1 MEKSHFQQR
10 AEQIIKPLIPADAE
24 ERVTRSVKQ
33 WNQIIREHI
42 RTETGL
48 KLSDG
53 DSRYSIP
60 VRVVAGFTEELARLI
75 GEHDDPGL
83 WRLIVGQPKIGG
95 IIEGLQYLL
104 ANWPQFEQWPLLP
117 AAAKGSGPTL
127 QRTLEVAEMLQRLAL
142 AQQVRERI
150 KRIRKDI
157 LGTYDVT
164 GFRAYYIELYWMP
177 IAMVAAMLAVR
188 IEDLTLV
195 VLAHELAHGYTH
207 LGRDIDGTRWEDGS
221 FLNTEKE
228 VVEGLAQFY
237 TQVVTER
244 IAGRTPGP
252 KTAYEQLLSLQG
264 GPYVVHQ
271 DWLKDDQNQRGE
283 AIRFAMVA
291 ARGQGTVEYAAWRTL
306 LEETNKWLKTRMGQ
320 MRLFDGR

>member
-10 AEQIIKPLIPADAE
+10 AEQVIKPLIPADAE
-24 ERVTRSVKQ
+24 ERVTRSFKQ

-53 DSRYSIP
+53 DNRYSIP
-60 VRVVAGFTEELARLI
+60 VRIVKGFTEELARLI
-75 GEHDDPGL
+75 GGHGDPEL

-104 ANWPQFEQWPLLP
+104 TTWPQFEQWSLLP

-127 QRTLEVAEMLQRLAL
+127 QRTLEIAEALQRLAL
-142 AQQVRERI
+142 AREVRERI
-150 KRIRKDI
+150 KQIREDI
-157 LGTYDVT
+157 LGTYNVA
-164 GFRAYYIELYWMP
+164 GFPGYYIELYWMP
-177 IAMVAAMLAVR
+177 IAMVAAMLGVR

-207 LGRDIDGTRWEDGS
+207 LGRDIDGTRWEDSS
-221 FLNTEKE
+221 FIETERE

-237 TQVVTER
+237 TQVVMER
-244 IAGRTPGP
+244 LASRTPSL
-252 KTAYEQLLSLQG
+252 KTAYEQLLGLQG
-264 GPYVVHQ
+264 GPYLVHQ
-271 DWLKDDQNQRGE
+271 DWLKDDQKQRGE
-283 AIRFAMVA
+283 TIRFAMVA
-291 ARGQGTVEYAAWRTL
+291 ARSHGTVEYAAWKTL
-306 LEETNKWLKTRMGQ
+306 LEETNKRLKTKMGQ